1 MVSQNVIY
9 EPVLSKGIVNYW
21 RDSPLFQKYFSYLP
35 ATACLTTW
43 LLREF
48 SQLFA
53 YSAEKIIHGGY
64 QPVVRN

>member
-48 SQLFA
+48 SQLFTDI
-53 YSAEKIIHGGY
+53 SNKIIRQGY
-64 QPVVRN
+64 LRVVHN